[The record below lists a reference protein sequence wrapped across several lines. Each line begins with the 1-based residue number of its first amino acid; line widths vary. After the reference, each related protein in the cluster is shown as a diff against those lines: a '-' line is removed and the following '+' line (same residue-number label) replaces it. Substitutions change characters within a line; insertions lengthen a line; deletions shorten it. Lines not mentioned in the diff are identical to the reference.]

1 MAAVEYL
8 YVYCKLPNGLTMCVE
23 VNGEVKRV
31 TLPRSAEYI
40 QPHPKFKPTKKEFLV
55 LDCSRT
61 LVDKSFWE
69 LWKKTVGPEYQPLKN
84 GLVFAVDPSK
94 KADGDARVVEMQKEK
109 TGFEQLDPAK
119 DLPAGVLKVTDKDA
133 ELPGE

>member
-1 MAAVEYL
+1 MASVEYL
-8 YVYCKLPNGLTMCVE
+8 YVYCKLPNGLTLCLE
-23 VNGEVKRV
+23 VNGEVKKV

-61 LVDKSFWE
+61 LVEKSFWE
-69 LWKKTVGPEYQPLKN
+69 QWKKTVGPEYQPLKS
-84 GLVFAVDPSK
+84 GLVWAVEIAK

-109 TGFEQLDPAK
+109 TGFEQLNPDK
-119 DLPAGVLKVTDKDA
+119 DLPAGVVKVTDKDA
-133 ELPGE
+133 ELPE